1 MYGEIFNVVNYTQ
14 TRSRFDLNY
23 DKVQQAPQFITI
35 DEGAASTFF
44 KDKGSWDDS
53 KLFFEGQGYVCE
65 AKHQHPEK
73 RWQDVPIIVT
83 SNTLPFVLSDAVED
97 RDQKVHRHAFRQ
109 RISFT
114 HLTKSYA
121 NDDIFPYDTRD
132 LAAYMLHKV
141 QEMQS
146 GFTDAELAK

>member
-23 DKVQQAPQFITI
+23 DKMLKAPQFIMI

-44 KDKGSWDDS
+44 NNKSQWDDS

-83 SNTLPFVLSDAVED
+83 SNTLPYVLCDDVTEKD
-97 RDQKVHRHAFRQ
+97 LKVHRFAF
-109 RISFT
+109 
-114 HLTKSYA
+114 
-121 NDDIFPYDTRD
+121 
-132 LAAYMLHKV
+132 
-141 QEMQS
+141 
-146 GFTDAELAK
+146 